1 MYISIGTTKVYNIFI
16 TTLWSEFLL
25 CPLPKDW
32 PQKEH
37 YIIAR
42 DLSRSMLKSTNLWRD
57 KIKTISNQS
66 KGSLR
71 EHKKWLLTWS
81 DIWIRRCMAMDALNS
96 ECPTTKKSPFPCW
109 LGNLDKSSTMDPIVW
124 LYLELV
130 HISLLWSLVIIKNFL
145 YSFVRRQFTIIL
157 ISAVHKPAGWA
168 RSYQYWIFLTNLI
181 LVFNGLGKFK
191 GF

>member
-1 MYISIGTTKVYNIFI
+1 MSFYCVRYQKIDPKKSIAFTWMMRTC
-16 TTLWSEFLL
+16 L
-25 CPLPKDW
+25 
-32 PQKEH
+32 
-37 YIIAR
+37 IAR

-130 HISLLWSLVIIKNFL
+130 HISLLWSPVIIKNFL

-157 ISAVHKPAGWA
+157 ISTVHKPAGWA

>member
-1 MYISIGTTKVYNIFI
+1 MKWVFIVSVTKRL
-16 TTLWSEFLL
+16 T
-25 CPLPKDW
+25 PKRAL
-32 PQKEH
+32 H
-37 YIIAR
+37 
-42 DLSRSMLKSTNLWRD
+42 
-57 KIKTISNQS
+57 
-66 KGSLR
+66 LR
-71 EHKKWLLTWS
+71 EWWEPALLLEIYQEACWNLQISEETRLKQFPINQKGLLTWS

-130 HISLLWSLVIIKNFL
+130 HISLLWSPVIIKNLL

-157 ISAVHKPAGWA
+157 ISTVHKTAGWA

-181 LVFNGLGKFK
+181 LVFDGLGKFK